1 MEAINTMSTEMRLAL
16 RTLALSMDKHIERV
30 NRKLQKA
37 GVSAKDPL
45 VYSVAK
51 YYVALNK
58 LAEEK

>member
-1 MEAINTMSTEMRLAL
+1 MSTEVRLAL
-16 RTLALSMDKHIERV
+16 RTLSVSMDKHIERV
-30 NRKLQKA
+30 NRKLRKA
-37 GVSAKDPL
+37 GVSANDPL